1 MHTPARWTLTAALV
15 GSLAWTNAE
24 AGRLFNGDCDG
35 GQMEPPVESSASG
48 HCDVYLS
55 SDETKIWVEIRVES
69 LENPMTA
76 SHLHFGKPGE
86 NGPQLFDLG
95 IFADSTAQEFT
106 IGEFARNALK
116 RGEIYAAVH
125 TVPYPVGELRGQMW
139 PQVCAS
145 YGATLNGGQ
154 EVPPNG
160 SGATGTADLT
170 LWGDH
175 SRLHAVLRTQNLTN
189 PITGAHIHKAPPGVL
204 GPQVFDFG
212 TFGGMTV
219 RSFVPTPGQVLDLDA
234 GLYYV
239 DIHTNLFPG
248 GEIRGQLGENTPS
261 GVEPLAA
268 FDLPRLRVSPNPAVG
283 EIHLSFELEAGAPIE
298 FGIVDAAGRSVRALS
313 AEVRTPGAWSA
324 TWDGRDDAGR
334 LVPNGAYFA
343 RLSTSAGIASAA
355 LRILR

>member
-1 MHTPARWTLTAALV
+1 MYTPARWTLAVALV
-15 GSLAWTNAE
+15 GSLTCTSAE

-35 GQMEPPVESSASG
+35 AQMEPPVESNATA

-55 SDETKIWVEIRVES
+55 SDETKIWVEIKVEN

-95 IFADSTAQEFT
+95 IFVDSTAQEFP

-116 RGEIYAAVH
+116 RGDIYAAVH
-125 TVPYPVGELRGQMW
+125 TVPYPVGEIRGQMW
-139 PQVCAS
+139 PQACAS
-145 YGATLNGGQ
+145 YTATLNGAQ

-189 PITGAHIHKAPPGVL
+189 TITGAHIHKAPPGVL

-212 TFGGMTV
+212 TFTGMTV
-219 RSFVPTPGQVLDLDA
+219 RSFTPTSGQVLDLDA
-234 GLYYV
+234 GLHYV

-261 GVEPLAA
+261 GVEPIAA
-268 FDLPRLRVSPNPAVG
+268 FDRPRLRVSPNPAGG
-283 EIHLSFELEAGAPIE
+283 ELQLAFDLEVGAPIAL
-298 FGIVDAAGRSVRALS
+298 GIVDAAGRAVRTLS
-313 AEVRTPGAWSA
+313 AESRVPGIWSA
-324 TWDGRDDAGR
+324 FWDGRDDGGR

-343 RLSTSAGIASAA
+343 RLSTAAGISTAA